1 MAGVK
6 KTLVIIDS
14 DPGIDD
20 IIAILLALASP
31 ELEILAFIVSFGNTD
46 VQSSYLNILKTYQVL
61 TNHLAQYPSHRD
73 RFPNFSPTSKP
84 LLAKGSSLPLEGD
97 LHSAQYFHGRDG
109 LGGITERHPDLNVE
123 EETGREHPQLVLAD
137 KSGVDVALDLL
148 RNNPPRTITYIALGP
163 LTTLAHMVRKDGKLV
178 RERIGRI
185 ICMGGALDVPGNT
198 SSVAEFNFFC
208 GSFCSQRTF
217 VIEQR
222 STA

>member
-1 MAGVK
+1 VPNIFTAGWCDC
-6 KTLVIIDS
+6 L
-14 DPGIDD
+14 
-20 IIAILLALASP
+20 
-31 ELEILAFIVSFGNTD
+31 
-46 VQSSYLNILKTYQVL
+46 
-61 TNHLAQYPSHRD
+61 
-73 RFPNFSPTSKP
+73 
-84 LLAKGSSLPLEGD
+84 SLISGLQR
-97 LHSAQYFHGRDG
+97 SNRDG

-198 SSVAEFNFFC
+198 SSVAECQLFMSTILLALLITDISQLFC